1 MHAAA
6 QYMEVLVVVGLV
18 SLGLGLVA
26 AWGIIRVIFGLL
38 DAARVKGGNK
48 RTPTHASL
56 ARAGRRESLG
66 HTI

>member
-38 DAARVKGGNK
+38 DAARVESGNQGA
-48 RTPTHASL
+48 PTNPSL